1 MNITR
6 AATRHLQ
13 GRSLLRWLAFAGSIA
28 LLVIFVV
35 LFLRSGSETPGSKS
49 TESLFVYCAAGIKVP
64 VEAVAR
70 DYEKAYGT
78 RVELTFGP
86 SQTLLAN
93 IALTSRGDLYI
104 PADESYF
111 DAARKKELIAEVIPL
126 AEMNAVLAL
135 KKGAPTNIHS
145 LREMATNS
153 LTLAQANPD

>member
-35 LFLRSGSETPGSKS
+35 LFLRSGSDTARGKS
-49 TESLFVYCAAGIKVP
+49 TLFVYCAAGIKVP

-70 DYEKAYGT
+70 EYERAYGI

-104 PADESYF
+104 PADDSY
-111 DAARKKELIAEVIPL
+111 L
-126 AEMNAVLAL
+126 
-135 KKGAPTNIHS
+135 
-145 LREMATNS
+145 
-153 LTLAQANPD
+153 